1 MCLVSYMW
9 VKLGSKKLWNLKCN
23 FYFCHDKNVSNEKE
37 KSWAGLPICEMYIIL
52 DNMMGIESA
61 LSCKIFKPLKVWF
74 LAINYFLLSVLG
86 LQYKLLALYR
96 YLRKVLLV
104 SSTND
109 MTHNKKRVNWFLFWF
124 KCFQT
129 CYTYTHSFQNV
140 IVTLFFFVAVKYN
153 SGQQAWIYKRYI
165 SQFWSAYNYL

>member
-37 KSWAGLPICEMYIIL
+37 KSWAGLPICEMYIIV
-52 DNMMGIESA
+52 DNMMGIVSA

-96 YLRKVLLV
+96 HLRKVLLV

-109 MTHNKKRVNWFLFWF
+109 MTHNKKESTDSYLGSNVFKHVIHIRSLF
-124 KCFQT
+124 K
-129 CYTYTHSFQNV
+129 
-140 IVTLFFFVAVKYN
+140 I
-153 SGQQAWIYKRYI
+153 
-165 SQFWSAYNYL
+165 